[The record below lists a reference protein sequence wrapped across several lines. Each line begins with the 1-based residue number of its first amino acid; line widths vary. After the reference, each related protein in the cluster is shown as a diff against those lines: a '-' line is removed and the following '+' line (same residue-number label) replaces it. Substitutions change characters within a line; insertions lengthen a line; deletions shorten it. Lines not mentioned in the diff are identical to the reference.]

1 MRDTYASATIEGVL
15 NERSSTMASAD
26 HPLVVVGYDGSE
38 AAERALHWAAEQARL
53 RGARL
58 RIVTA
63 WDLPIYA
70 YGAAN
75 VPAMVPSL
83 AEDWEKSARD
93 LVTKAAEDIGDAAPA
108 PIETQVR
115 RGQAAEVLLDASKD
129 ADLLVV
135 GSRGHGGF
143 ADLLL
148 GSISE
153 HCARH
158 ASCPVTIVR

>member
-1 MRDTYASATIEGVL
+1 MRATRASATIEGVL
-15 NERSSTMASAD
+15 NERSSTVASGD
-26 HPLVVVGYDGSE
+26 HPLVVAGFDGSE
-38 AAERALHWAAEQARL
+38 AAEHALRWAAEQARL

-63 WDLPIYA
+63 WDLPMYV

-83 AEDWEKSARD
+83 QEDWERSARE
-93 LVTKAAEDIGDAAPA
+93 LVTKAAEDLGDAAPA
-108 PIETQVR
+108 PIETLVR

-129 ADLLVV
+129 ADHLVV
-135 GSRGHGGF
+135 GSRGRGGF
-143 ADLLL
+143 ASLLL
-148 GSISE
+148 GSVSE
-153 HCARH
+153 QCAQH